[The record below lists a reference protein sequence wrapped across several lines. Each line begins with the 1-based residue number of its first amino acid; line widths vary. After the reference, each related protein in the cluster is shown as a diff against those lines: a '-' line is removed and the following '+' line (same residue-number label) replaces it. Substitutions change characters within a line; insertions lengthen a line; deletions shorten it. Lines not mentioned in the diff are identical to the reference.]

1 MMIDNDNPYPPI
13 TFAGSSLL
21 DKMLE
26 IAGEINPDILK
37 FIAAGINSEID
48 WKIKIFFN
56 YLFLS
61 NNAFTTRS
69 LIKIKCCI

>member
-48 WKIKIFFN
+48 W
-56 YLFLS
+56 
-61 NNAFTTRS
+61 
-69 LIKIKCCI
+69 